1 MKAYALAAAV
11 GVGLLATALAK
22 TTNLPAGWLQTGDA
36 KSCEGQVVPASGAPS
51 AKVFS
56 LACKPGSE
64 GFSTLMQ
71 QIASSDYAGKR
82 VRLSA
87 QVRGDQLAAWGGLW
101 MRADSGQ
108 RHGSAF
114 DNMNDRP
121 LRGSFGWQT
130 AQVVLDIP
138 ADATALS
145 FGFLLSGG
153 GQLQATSFNLEVVP
167 GNTPTTGR
175 ADAQPVLPRQP
186 SHLTPP

>member
-1 MKAYALAAAV
+1 MKATALVAAIGV
-11 GVGLLATALAK
+11 GVLATALAK
-22 TTNLPAGWLQTGDA
+22 PANLPNGWLQTGPA
-36 KSCEGQVVPASGAPS
+36 KTCEGQVVPASGAPS
-51 AKVFS
+51 PRVFS
-56 LACKPGSE
+56 LDCKPGTE
-64 GFSTLMQ
+64 GFSSLMQ
-71 QIASSDYAGKR
+71 QIGSADYAGKR

-108 RHGSAF
+108 RPGTAF

-138 ADATALS
+138 ADATTLS
-145 FGFLLSGG
+145 FGFLLEGG
-153 GQLQATSFNLEVVP
+153 GQLQATAFNLEVVP
-167 GNTPTTGR
+167 AGTPVTG
-175 ADAQPVLPRQP
+175 QGPIQVLPTRP